1 MHQDIV
7 YTFPPST
14 VPLAHTTRCENQGM
28 YAKNRLIT
36 VQGHPEFNAEMVTH
50 ILGARHD
57 AGVFKDEIYEDG
69 ISRVKETH
77 GGEVIARAFVRFL
90 VDYKGR
96 GRGRGKELVSA

>member
-1 MHQDIV
+1 MHQDMV
-7 YTFPPST
+7 YTYPT
-14 VPLAHTTRCENQGM
+14 NILPLAHTTRCENQGM

-69 ISRVKETH
+69 IKRVEETH

-90 VDYKGR
+90 LD
-96 GRGRGKELVSA
+96 